1 MSRIVLTKLSKNI
14 SFREIWGPS
23 FPSNNL
29 DFYSFLSSVNSKVI
43 GVLLANN
50 DLL

>member
-1 MSRIVLTKLSKNI
+1 MSRIVITKLSKNI

-23 FPSNNL
+23 FPCNNL
-29 DFYSFLSSVNSKVI
+29 ASFLSSVNSKVI